1 MITAAEVIGN
11 ISAWKM
17 PFNVQNL
24 VGNWLMLVGQAIV
37 TFNAQQQ
44 LCMGGPGRCYGELEQ
59 QAEKTIDELPVEKQ
73 VAALSRQVAEL
84 QQVIT
89 RGQSTMEWQL
99 WQQLCRSLTEAEA
112 GAAQEGVDIFP
123 WCFAHKKKGEL

>member
-1 MITAAEVIGN
+1 MSVNLEDLQNPEVMITAAEVIGN

-44 LCMGGPGRCYGELEQ
+44 LIMGGPGRCYCELEP
-59 QAEKTIDELPVEKQ
+59 QAEKTMEELPVEKQ

-99 WQQLCRSLTEAEA
+99 LQQLCRSLTEAEA
-112 GAAQEGVDIFP
+112 GEAQD
-123 WCFAHKKKGEL
+123 